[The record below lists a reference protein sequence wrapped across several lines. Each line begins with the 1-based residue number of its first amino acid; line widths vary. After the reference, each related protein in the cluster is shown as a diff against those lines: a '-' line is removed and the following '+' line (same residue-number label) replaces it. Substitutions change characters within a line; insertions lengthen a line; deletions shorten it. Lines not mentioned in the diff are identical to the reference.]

1 MILNIHKQAM
11 SQVVRDVLRKIV
23 AQDLRLGVWIDPY
36 GDVTVKQNRPDKRQ
50 TPPDEWLVGEYN
62 WRLSADLLQADMEA
76 RAAELRPIYRR
87 LSGSGHGLRASRK

>member
-1 MILNIHKQAM
+1 MTLNVHKQAM

-36 GDVTVKQNRPDKRQ
+36 GDVTVRQNRADKGCQ
-50 TPPDEWLVGEYN
+50 LPDEWLVGEYN

-76 RAAELRPIYRR
+76 RKSELRPIYRR
-87 LSGSGHGLRASRK
+87 QAAGRSRPQPT